1 MTQIR
6 YDTSDSSDYGLW
18 LFDNTVRV
26 LNSESLDSDD
36 YGPTNTCG
44 VWHAVQLL
52 AESKI
57 HAGKQLLANWVMLV
71 HAGSQLVEL
80 DSFEGTSC
88 TVEATRAK
96 VSFVFGALHLH
107 IMPGRT
113 VLRPRRF

>member
-44 VWHAVQLL
+44 MWHAVQLL
-52 AESKI
+52 AESKNPCGQATSRELG
-57 HAGKQLLANWVMLV
+57 HAGPCWLA
-71 HAGSQLVEL
+71 A
-80 DSFEGTSC
+80 
-88 TVEATRAK
+88 R
-96 VSFVFGALHLH
+96 GA
-107 IMPGRT
+107 
-113 VLRPRRF
+113 